1 MVVGLITNNDE
12 KVYVEGV
19 EKLSHWSV
27 ANNLFLNISKRKN
40 WWWTL
45 EGLTSEWRTYTAL
58 TINSTPVK
66 SEQLQ
71 VPQCTHLQGAV
82 KNSKEVQHLL
92 S

>member
-1 MVVGLITNNDE
+1 MEDSVVVGLITNNDE

-27 ANNLFLNISKRKN
+27 ASNLFLNISKRKN

-45 EGLTSEWRTYTAL
+45 EGLPSEWRTYTAL
-58 TINSTPVK
+58 TINNTPVK
-66 SEQLQ
+66 RVSSFRYLS
-71 VPQCTHLQGAV
+71 VHIC
-82 KNSKEVQHLL
+82 KEL